1 MELLLFRVP
10 PGSRQSCWR
19 RAEPNC
25 SGTPREPTQIAL
37 AWLLRRSP
45 NMLPIPGT
53 SSIEHLE
60 QNVAAASLR
69 LAEEEYE
76 SFLGFPS
83 SWDHGDA
90 VSPNA
95 ATVSCLGKV
104 TEPLVSL
111 KEGVGSRCN
120 KELSYP
126 LRTGWRRRSSGT
138 CKKRPKPNFILAE
151 KAG

>member
-1 MELLLFRVP
+1 MGLRGDYCERMELLLFRVP

-37 AWLLRRSP
+37 PGSCGDPQHAT
-45 NMLPIPGT
+45 IPGT

-69 LAEEEYE
+69 LAEEEVRE
-76 SFLGFPS
+76 ASGFPS

-90 VSPNA
+90 VFTDA
-95 ATVSCLGKV
+95 ATVILSRQV
-104 TEPLVSL
+104 TD
-111 KEGVGSRCN
+111 
-120 KELSYP
+120 LS
-126 LRTGWRRRSSGT
+126 
-138 CKKRPKPNFILAE
+138 
-151 KAG
+151 